1 VARAVRSG
9 TRVDNATLAVCAA
22 VSLLVTILP
31 QSLRENIAAG
41 LRRTVVAPLLSLQH
55 QAERAR
61 NALVER
67 DAVNARIDSLTLRN
81 DRLAELAYENERLRR
96 LIGLGGK
103 LGTGFVAAEALHPAG
118 RAEGDMV
125 MLTVGSNVGVVARAP
140 VVAPDGLVGM
150 VTTVDPRM
158 SLAILWTH
166 PDFRA
171 SAMAADGSAFGIVQ
185 PHQGGEPDRFLLEM
199 RGVNFRS
206 ALEKGTLVTTS
217 GLGGVYPRG
226 IPIGVVVD
234 EVKTIEGWA
243 RTYLLRPSVRP
254 QDVTNVMVL
263 LPQRLTT
270 EIASVWSSAASA
282 DSAVRRIAA
291 AGDSMAR
298 LEARE
303 RAERQRQLDSATMLL
318 NGVNVAPKTT
328 PADSLRPRAVVPG
341 VRRDTARRDTTRRPR
356 P

>member
-1 VARAVRSG
+1 M
-9 TRVDNATLAVCAA
+9 RVDNAALAVCAA

-31 QSLRENIAAG
+31 QPMRENIAAG
-41 LRRTVVAPLLSLQH
+41 LRRTVVSPLLSLQH

-67 DAVNARIDSLTLRN
+67 EAVNARIDSLALRN
-81 DRLAELAYENERLRR
+81 DRLAELAHENERLRR

-103 LGTGFVAAEALHPAG
+103 LETGFVAAEALHPAG

-125 MLTVGSNVGVVARAP
+125 MLTVGSNVGVAARAP

-158 SLAILWTH
+158 SLAILRTH

-171 SAMAADGSAFGIVQ
+171 SVMAADGSAFGIVQ

-199 RGVNFRS
+199 RGVNFRN
-206 ALEKGTLVTTS
+206 ALKNGTLVTTS

-226 IPIGVVVD
+226 IPIGIVVG
-234 EVKTIEGWA
+234 EVKTVEGWA

-263 LPQRLTT
+263 LPQRASG
-270 EIASVWSSAASA
+270 EIASVWASAAAA

-298 LEARE
+298 LEAQQ
-303 RAERQRQLDSATMLL
+303 RAERQRQLDSAAMLL
-318 NGVNVAPKTT
+318 NGVNVAPGATRT
-328 PADSLRPRAVVPG
+328 DSLRPRAVVPG
-341 VRRDTARRDTTRRPR
+341 VRRDSARRDTTRRPR